1 MHHIT
6 TEVYKVTELL
16 CSDETITLTPAIDIF
31 AFGMCALET
40 AALEITSSDSSGPI
54 SKEVIEKC
62 IESLEDEGQR
72 DFIRKC
78 LIKDPAERPKARD
91 LLFHPVLFEVPTLKL
106 LAAHTLVND
115 TAATTENMTDEV
127 THNYYGSNTTIMA
140 TKTLAGEVA
149 EYKLSEFTSHE
160 KLEKF
165 MEDVKNGIYPLTA
178 FVQVDPPDNKMRP
191 PSPVSGE
198 NVASEEQELVDV
210 ENRRIVSV
218 QCDLAE
224 SDKKE
229 GQLSL
234 RILLRFEVHRIWIP
248 CEPFSH
254 HDFETS
260 G

>member
-1 MHHIT
+1 MIMRC
-6 TEVYKVTELL
+6 LNL
-16 CSDETITLTPAIDIF
+16 CNLFCSDETITLTPAIDIF

-40 AALEITSSDSSGPI
+40 AALEIASSDSSGPI
-54 SKEVIEKC
+54 SMEVVERC

-78 LIKDPAERPKARD
+78 LIEDPAERPKARD
-91 LLFHPVLFEVPTLKL
+91 LLFHPVLFEVPSLKL

-115 TAATTENMTDEV
+115 TAATTEHM

-140 TKTLAGEVA
+140 TKTLAGVVT
-149 EYKLSEFTSHE
+149 EYKLSEFTSPE

-234 RILLRFEVHRIWIP
+234 RILLRFEVSCI
-248 CEPFSH
+248 FSL
-254 HDFETS
+254 
-260 G
+260 

>member
-1 MHHIT
+1 MIMRC
-6 TEVYKVTELL
+6 LNL
-16 CSDETITLTPAIDIF
+16 CNLFCSDETITLTPAIDIF

-40 AALEITSSDSSGPI
+40 AALEIASSDSSGPI
-54 SKEVIEKC
+54 SMEVVERC

-91 LLFHPVLFEVPTLKL
+91 LLFHPVLFEVPSLKL

-115 TAATTENMTDEV
+115 TAATTEHM

-140 TKTLAGEVA
+140 TKTLAGVVT
-149 EYKLSEFTSHE
+149 EYKLSEFTSPE

-234 RILLRFEVHRIWIP
+234 RILLRFEVRCI
-248 CEPFSH
+248 FSL
-254 HDFETS
+254 
-260 G
+260 